1 MIDSELVALI
11 SQQHEAWLNELEGL
25 AIEAIA
31 TNDWTGFY
39 THVVDFQNEHELH
52 GEALIAIG
60 EDEPSDSPSE
70 ASTDSLTGSGADLFS
85 RIN

>member
-52 GEALIAIG
+52 GE
-60 EDEPSDSPSE
+60 DEPSDSPSE
-70 ASTDSLTGSGADLFS
+70 ASTKSLTRSGADLFS
-85 RIN
+85 RTN

>member
-1 MIDSELVALI
+1 MINPELVALI

-31 TNDWTGFY
+31 TNDWTAFY
-39 THVVDFQNEHELH
+39 THVVDFQNEHELY

-70 ASTDSLTGSGADLFS
+70 ASTKSLTGSGADLLS
-85 RIN
+85 QTN

>member
-1 MIDSELVALI
+1 MINPELVALI

-31 TNDWTGFY
+31 TNDWTAFY

-70 ASTDSLTGSGADLFS
+70 ASTKSLTGSGADLFS
-85 RIN
+85 QTN